1 MADVTPGS
9 VPGVPST
16 LLTGWQAWESSSAGN
31 IWNSEYVHRGSGTR
45 GELGADSMAGLVTR
59 FEKLCKDNANL
70 QQCNRNLVK
79 ELGAVRSQNS
89 RLNER
94 ILGLESRMRKN
105 RDLES
110 QKSKKPVYRKSRGA
124 YTVCVT
130 L

>member
-1 MADVTPGS
+1 MADVAPGRVS
-9 VPGVPST
+9 DSPST
-16 LLTGWQAWESSSAGN
+16 LLAGWQAWESSSTGN
-31 IWNSEYVHRGSGTR
+31 IWNSEYVHRGAGTR

-70 QQCNRNLVK
+70 QQCNSNLVK
-79 ELGAVRSQNS
+79 ELRAVRSQNS
-89 RLNER
+89 KLNYR
-94 ILGLESRMRKN
+94 IRDLEYRMSKN